1 MPNGIAIQKYAWSQ
15 KMNRRNGIRSY
26 ASGIWE
32 NAEWIYPLLLH
43 NRLEEVAVSPFINPT
58 FEILFEFLVPSF
70 PRTLYLY
77 LILKDCV
84 TRVLI
89 MRHLQPIG

>member
-26 ASGIWE
+26 ATE
-32 NAEWIYPLLLH
+32 NKSYKRKPQDLW
-43 NRLEEVAVSPFINPT
+43 
-58 FEILFEFLVPSF
+58 FLDLGPHLVF
-70 PRTLYLY
+70 VYQKTLYLY
-77 LILKDCV
+77 LNLKDCV
-84 TRVLI
+84 TRALI